1 MIQVRKMAT
10 GVALCCVLGL
20 SGCDLFSSGEKGGP
34 GAMGGAPV
42 PEVMVVEVTPQRVVF
57 TTELAGRT
65 SPFQIAEVRP
75 QVSGIIQKR
84 NFVEGADVKAGET
97 LYQIDPATYQASYDS
112 ARAALSRAQANVAPL
127 KLKVER
133 FKDLVGISAVSKQ
146 EFEDT
151 QANYKQALADVAVQE
166 AAVENARI
174 RLDYTRVTSPIPGRI
189 GKSSVTPGALVTEN
203 QGASMATVQQLDPM
217 YVDVPQSSLDVLRLR
232 KALAEGQ
239 LRTLDSKHAAVR
251 LFLEDGSLYP
261 HEGALQFTD
270 VSVDRS
276 TGAVTLRALFPNPEQ
291 QLFPNMYV
299 RAELTDGVDEAAILA
314 PQRSVQ
320 RDSKGNASCYV
331 VNAEN
336 KVERR
341 AVSVSRTLGDSW
353 VVTKG
358 LAAGDKLIVEGL
370 QRIRPGSPVRIAPP
384 DAAGTAGVSGTAG
397 VAGTA
402 GAAGTAAPTAAPEA
416 KKGE

>member
-1 MIQVRKMAT
+1 MTTVQKTSA
-10 GVALCCVLGL
+10 GLALFCLFGLG
-20 SGCDLFSSGEKGGP
+20 GCDLFSSSDNKSS
-34 GAMGGAPV
+34 AMGGAPA
-42 PEVMVVEVTPQRVVF
+42 PEVVIIEVTPQRVVF

-84 NFVEGADVKAGET
+84 NFVEGADVKAGEI

-112 ARAALSRAQANVAPL
+112 ARAALARAQANVAPL

-151 QANYKQALADVAVQE
+151 QASYKQALADVAVQE
-166 AAVENARI
+166 AAVDNARI
-174 RLDYTRVTSPIPGRI
+174 RLDYTKVNSPIPGRI

-203 QGASMATVQQLDPM
+203 QAASMATVQQLDPM
-217 YVDVPQSSLDVLRLR
+217 YVDVPQSSLEVMRLR
-232 KALAEGQ
+232 KALAEGK
-239 LRTLDSKHAAVR
+239 LRTADSEHAAVR

-261 HEGALQFTD
+261 HEGTLQFTD

-276 TGAVTLRALFPNPEQ
+276 TGAVTLRALFPNPNQ
-291 QLFPNMYV
+291 DLFPNMYV
-299 RAELTDGVDEAAILA
+299 RAELADGVDEAAILV
-314 PQRSVQ
+314 PQRSIQ
-320 RDSKGNASCYV
+320 RNTKGDATGYV

-341 AVSVSRTLGDSW
+341 SIEVSRTLGDSW

-358 LAAGDKLIVEGL
+358 LNAGDKLIVEGL
-370 QRIRPGSPVRIAPP
+370 QRILPGAAVRIAAPQTETAKE
-384 DAAGTAGVSGTAG
+384 DAPKAEGNKTAP
-397 VAGTA
+397 
-402 GAAGTAAPTAAPEA
+402 AAES
-416 KKGE
+416 K